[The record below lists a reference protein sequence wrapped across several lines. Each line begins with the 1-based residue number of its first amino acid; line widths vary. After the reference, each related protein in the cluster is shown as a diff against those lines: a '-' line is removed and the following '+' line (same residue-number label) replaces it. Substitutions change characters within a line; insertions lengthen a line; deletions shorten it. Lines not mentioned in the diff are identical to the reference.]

1 MKHKECVQEGAGQDG
16 HGEGGGGEDV
26 QVGALHLLA
35 SIANPVNFFSEPI
48 MLTICVIFLFI
59 YLHQNVL

>member
-1 MKHKECVQEGAGQDG
+1 LIQNEHKECLQEGAGQDG

-35 SIANPVNFFSEPI
+35 GIANPVNFVPNP
-48 MLTICVIFLFI
+48 LC
-59 YLHQNVL
+59 